1 MIKRFTVEE
10 QSRINKVVTDDSE
23 NKLQTELLLPTHR
36 KIIVACIPTLN
47 EERTIASIVLLAQR
61 YVDKVIVCD
70 DGSTDNTHQIA
81 EEAGATVISNKRTLG
96 KGASLRALFLTALSY
111 DADVIVTLDGD
122 GQHDPV
128 EIPQLVKPIIDDSA
142 DLVIGSRYHRNAK
155 HRAPIYRKVGLWVL
169 NIMQTGLKS
178 NIKDTQSGFRAFSR
192 KTLAEFTN
200 LKENGFGIESEE
212 IQMAVSNGFRM
223 VEVPIDVIYGSLVK
237 TSTKNPFS
245 HGIEVMLTILRLQ
258 VIGRPLRFLGIP
270 GFIFCL
276 IGIITGFLL
285 WADYSG
291 TKVFSI
297 PYSLISFGFLIIG
310 SLFILFAILVYAI
323 NTSGKNRLQFSLP
336 SSKKK
341 FLT

>member
-1 MIKRFTVEE
+1 
-10 QSRINKVVTDDSE
+10 
-23 NKLQTELLLPTHR
+23 
-36 KIIVACIPTLN
+36 
-47 EERTIASIVLLAQR
+47 
-61 YVDKVIVCD
+61 
-70 DGSTDNTHQIA
+70 
-81 EEAGATVISNKRTLG
+81 
-96 KGASLRALFLTALSY
+96 
-111 DADVIVTLDGD
+111 
-122 GQHDPV
+122 
-128 EIPQLVKPIIDDSA
+128 
-142 DLVIGSRYHRNAK
+142 
-155 HRAPIYRKVGLWVL
+155 
-169 NIMQTGLKS
+169 MQTGLKS

-200 LKENGFGIESEE
+200 LKENGFGVESEE

-223 VEVPIDVIYGSLVK
+223 VEVPIDVSYGSLVK

-258 VIGRPLRFLGIP
+258 VIGRPLHFLGIP

-336 SSKKK
+336 SLEHGARE
-341 FLT
+341 F